1 MVAWWRQHKEAII
14 LAKVDAEA
22 MLETFGGDALAK
34 VDLLL
39 GKERERDG
47 LLPYGRS
54 AQHWLRVK
62 RLIAKR
68 VGASRVAAR

>member
-1 MVAWWRQHKEAII
+1 MLAWWRQRKEAIR

-22 MLETFGGDALAK
+22 MLETFGDEALAK
-34 VDLLL
+34 VDSLLRR
-39 GKERERDG
+39 ERERDG

-68 VGASRVAAR
+68 VGHPA